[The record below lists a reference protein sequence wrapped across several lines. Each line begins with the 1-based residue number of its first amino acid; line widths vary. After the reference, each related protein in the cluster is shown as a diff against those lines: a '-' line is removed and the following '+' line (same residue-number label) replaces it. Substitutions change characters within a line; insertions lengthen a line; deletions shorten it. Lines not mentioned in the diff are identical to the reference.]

1 MKIFFYGG
9 TFDPPHIGHKKIIE
23 SLLPKCDKMIIF
35 PAKISPFK
43 KINPIASSVHRI
55 NMLNLLF
62 DNNKLIIDDYEIRSN
77 KINYTYLTIDYLK
90 KKYKNSS
97 LTMIIGKDQISN
109 LSNWNNF
116 NIFIKKIN
124 IICFNRTIENEG
136 LSKDSNLNKINYI
149 DDFNINVSSTNIR
162 SNIKSYNNKYLT
174 NSLSY
179 EVLEYI
185 EDNNLYV

>member
-1 MKIFFYGG
+1 
-9 TFDPPHIGHKKIIE
+9 
-23 SLLPKCDKMIIF
+23 
-35 PAKISPFK
+35 
-43 KINPIASSVHRI
+43 
-55 NMLNLLF
+55 MLNLLF
-62 DNNKLIIDDYEIRSN
+62 DNNKVIIDDYEILSN
-77 KINYTYLTIDYLK
+77 KINYTYLTIDYLE
-90 KKYKNSS
+90 KKYKNSC

-124 IICFNRTIENEG
+124 IICFNRTIENKA
-136 LSKDSNLNKINYI
+136 LSQDSNLNKINYI

-162 SNIKSYNNKYLT
+162 NNIKSYNNKYLT

-185 EDNNLYV
+185 EDNNLYVWDNFI